1 MTLLRLGGLLFNS
14 DWNASEGNEELLNKP
29 SVGDGTDTTA
39 IHDDEANEI
48 TAVTAKTVPVDADEL
63 VLEDSEASFVKKAIT
78 FENLVKD
85 YVDAQ
90 IHTKMTAATYAGDP
104 TGTAGNANTAE
115 TIITRVL
122 AANALIQAGDRIRI
136 RTWVFITGGA
146 ALTITT
152 KLNGVTIS
160 DLVHTGAAEFD
171 LTEAWVHYV
180 DDTHFNL
187 IEQETGSG
195 LGDLTAV
202 NVAGSNWDAQ
212 QDITVEQDAAAG
224 SYATVYGIFV
234 DIFPI
239 GTF

>member
-1 MTLLRLGGLLFNS
+1 MTILRLGGVIFNT
-14 DWNASEGNEELLNKP
+14 DWNSAEGNPKILNKP
-29 SVGDGTDTTA
+29 DTGEGTDTTA
-39 IHDDEANEI
+39 IHDNEANEI
-48 TAVTAKTVPVDADEL
+48 TAVTPKTTPVDADEL
-63 VLEDSEASFVKKAIT
+63 VLEDSEASFAKKAIT
-78 FENLVKD
+78 FKNLVKD

-90 IHTKMTAATYAGDP
+90 IHTIMTSATYAGDA
-104 TGTAGNANTAE
+104 TGTSGNANTAE

-152 KLNGVTIS
+152 KLNGVTIA
-160 DLVHTGAAEFD
+160 DIVHTGAAEFD
-171 LTEAWVHYV
+171 LTEAWLHYV

-195 LGDLTAV
+195 LGALSAI
-202 NVAGSNWDAQ
+202 NVAGSDWDAA
-212 QDITVEQDAAAG
+212 QDITIEQNAAAG
-224 SYATVYGIFV
+224 SYATVYGIFI